1 MDLDVFIRGL
11 STSTSQLNIYFIGF
25 ILFLMAWDFFT
36 FVNNKGLNHRSFR
49 NEVVTVG
56 IFGTFFGIL
65 LGLYN
70 FNVDDIS
77 GSIPPLLE
85 GMKLA
90 FVTSI
95 AGMLSSLAITIVQK
109 AFPSPYSKTGN
120 PLNDKLSDQTRLLK
134 EFLDESKKTNEAII
148 EQVKNHRIESK
159 DELTKVRDSLDQT
172 LEKLSEGATKE
183 IIQALE
189 MVITDFNN
197 NLTEQFGENFKQLN
211 DACLKLVEWQQRYI
225 ESIEQTEKTLS
236 EAVNSLEK
244 TSESVSNIANRN
256 KEFEEFCDR
265 TTLTLNTMKNMLDDN
280 IAIQEQLRES
290 INSLK
295 TVSNDLERIPQAFES
310 ITTVMDE
317 NNKKTIESL
326 EQTNTKLEAYIKSSS
341 DSVNNLNAKMNEA
354 TKNLNDSLVS
364 LTNQF
369 GDNYRNFL
377 EQIEQLMVRN
387 NR

>member
-1 MDLDVFIRGL
+1 MDIDTYIRGL
-11 STSTSQLNIYFIGF
+11 SANTGQLNFIFIGF
-25 ILFLMAWDFFT
+25 ILFLTACDFYT
-36 FVNNKGLNHRSFR
+36 FIQNKGLHHRSFR
-49 NEVVTVG
+49 NDVVTVG
-56 IFGTFFGIL
+56 IFGTFFGIF

-70 FNVDDIS
+70 FNVNDIS
-77 GSIPPLLE
+77 ASIPPLLE

-90 FVTSI
+90 FITSI
-95 AGMLSSLAITIVQK
+95 AGMFCSLLITVIQK
-109 AFPSPYSKTGN
+109 TFPSPYSKTGN
-120 PLNDKLSDQTRLLK
+120 PLNDKLSEQSRLLS
-134 EFLDESKKTNEAII
+134 EFLSESKKTNEAII

-159 DELTKVRDSLDQT
+159 DELVKVRNSLDQT

-189 MVITDFNN
+189 QVITDFND

-211 DACLKLVEWQQRYI
+211 AACLKLVEWQERYI
-225 ESIEQTEKTLS
+225 DSIEKTERTLS
-236 EAVNSLEK
+236 ETVSTLEK
-244 TSESVSNIANRN
+244 TSESIASIADRN
-256 KEFEEFCDR
+256 KEFEEFCNR

-280 IAIQEQLRES
+280 VAIQEQLSES

-295 TVSNDLERIPQAFES
+295 IVSGDLEKIPQAFES
-310 ITTVMDE
+310 IATVMDE

-326 EQTNTKLEAYIKSSS
+326 EQTNTKLENYIKSSS
-341 DSVNNLNAKMNEA
+341 DSVNNLNTKMNEA

-369 GDNYRNFL
+369 GDNYRKFL
-377 EQIEQLMVRN
+377 EQIELLMTK

>member
-1 MDLDVFIRGL
+1 
-11 STSTSQLNIYFIGF
+11 
-25 ILFLMAWDFFT
+25 
-36 FVNNKGLNHRSFR
+36 
-49 NEVVTVG
+49 
-56 IFGTFFGIL
+56 
-65 LGLYN
+65 
-70 FNVDDIS
+70 
-77 GSIPPLLE
+77 
-85 GMKLA
+85 
-90 FVTSI
+90 
-95 AGMLSSLAITIVQK
+95 
-109 AFPSPYSKTGN
+109 
-120 PLNDKLSDQTRLLK
+120 
-134 EFLDESKKTNEAII
+134 
-148 EQVKNHRIESK
+148 
-159 DELTKVRDSLDQT
+159 
-172 LEKLSEGATKE
+172 
-183 IIQALE
+183 
-189 MVITDFNN
+189 
-197 NLTEQFGENFKQLN
+197 
-211 DACLKLVEWQQRYI
+211 
-225 ESIEQTEKTLS
+225 
-236 EAVNSLEK
+236 
-244 TSESVSNIANRN
+244 
-256 KEFEEFCDR
+256 
-265 TTLTLNTMKNMLDDN
+265 MKNMLDDN